1 MNKYDKKMMHLRE
14 QISDD
19 KKAIHRTDQQKKGF
33 RQEMDGDMGSFD
45 VMSEPAPIMSRSA
58 NKVNRHSAA
67 NSSMM
72 QTKSMVYQAPKE
84 RKLTPKEKAEKRRIE
99 NQNKIEATK
108 VNMSNMHIGKGNMV
122 KNRGAV

>member
-19 KKAIHRTDQQKKGF
+19 KKAIHRTDQEKKGF
-33 RQEMDGDMGSFD
+33 KQEMDGDMGSFD
-45 VMSEPAPIMSRSA
+45 VMSEPAPVMSRSA

-72 QTKSMVYQAPKE
+72 QTKSMVYQKPKKRE
-84 RKLTPKEKAEKRRIE
+84 LTPKEKAEKRRIE
-99 NQNKIEATK
+99 NANKIDKQKADMG
-108 VNMSNMHIGKGNMV
+108 NMNINLDNMV

>member
-19 KKAIHRTDQQKKGF
+19 KKAIHRTDVKKKSFEQKI
-33 RQEMDGDMGSFD
+33 DGDMGSFD

-72 QTKSMVYQAPKE
+72 QTKSMVYQETKKQE
-84 RKLTPKEKAEKRRIE
+84 LTAKQKAEKRRIE
-99 NQNKIEATK
+99 NQNKIEAKK
-108 VNMSNMHIGKGNMV
+108 VKMSNMHGNLDNMV

>member
-19 KKAIHRTDQQKKGF
+19 EKAIHRTDVKKKSFEQKI
-33 RQEMDGDMGSFD
+33 DGDMGSFD

-72 QTKSMVYQAPKE
+72 QTKSMVYQKSKKRE
-84 RKLTPKEKAEKRRIE
+84 LTAKEKAEKRRIE
-99 NQNKIEATK
+99 NQNKIEAKK
-108 VNMSNMHIGKGNMV
+108 VKMSNMNINLDNMV

>member
-19 KKAIHRTDQQKKGF
+19 KKAIHRTDVKMKSFEQKI
-33 RQEMDGDMGSFD
+33 DGDMGSFD

-72 QTKSMVYQAPKE
+72 QTKSMVYQKPKKRE
-84 RKLTPKEKAEKRRIE
+84 LTAKEKAEKRRIE
-99 NQNKIEATK
+99 NQNKIEAKK
-108 VNMSNMHIGKGNMV
+108 VKMSNMNINLDNMV

>member
-19 KKAIHRTDQQKKGF
+19 EKAIHRTNVKKKSFEQKI
-33 RQEMDGDMGSFD
+33 DGDMGSFD

-72 QTKSMVYQAPKE
+72 QTKSMVYQKPKKRE
-84 RKLTPKEKAEKRRIE
+84 LTAKEKAEKRRIE
-99 NQNKIEATK
+99 NQNKIEAKK
-108 VNMSNMHIGKGNMV
+108 VKMSNMNINLDNMV